1 VFLFTQASSVSST
14 PGSEDDD
21 DDFYF
26 ASGSKRH
33 VCDTDSDV
41 KKKKQVKKQK
51 KEKKKKKQATETA
64 VVKRA
69 VVKGLETIITTLRK
83 SLHETDSGSASPSPS
98 PCSSTSTPPRVPKH
112 KYKRQS
118 AASQLKATRQL
129 AENSD
134 MTATHFTT
142 ASGAEYTCPL
152 HLGTDSDAERQF
164 NSCRGQRLTEVP
176 STVSLRVHVHTI
188 VGDGD
193 CLLRYVGLRTHD
205 ARNLRQT
212 HELRQTHTMA

>member
-1 VFLFTQASSVSST
+1 
-14 PGSEDDD
+14 
-21 DDFYF
+21 
-26 ASGSKRH
+26 
-33 VCDTDSDV
+33 
-41 KKKKQVKKQK
+41 
-51 KEKKKKKQATETA
+51 
-64 VVKRA
+64 
-69 VVKGLETIITTLRK
+69 
-83 SLHETDSGSASPSPS
+83 
-98 PCSSTSTPPRVPKH
+98 VPKH